1 MSKKLMTAFQKVAG
15 HRAPHDAESDETDLR
30 HSSRL
35 QLSKIMGS
43 GYDVYHAQVMEGD
56 LVNRLQVAMS
66 VRV

>member
-1 MSKKLMTAFQKVAG
+1 
-15 HRAPHDAESDETDLR
+15 
-30 HSSRL
+30 
-35 QLSKIMGS
+35 MGS

>member
-1 MSKKLMTAFQKVAG
+1 MKPIFAILHVSNSV
-15 HRAPHDAESDETDLR
+15 
-30 HSSRL
+30 
-35 QLSKIMGS
+35 KIMGS